1 MSPHCRRRSKMG
13 LSRLI
18 LRLGEHDQTSDLWDF
33 RGQTDRNL
41 LLYATAW
48 EEDGVV
54 GENFQTGG
62 FD

>member
-1 MSPHCRRRSKMG
+1 MG